1 MPREHRSTV
10 KRKFKH
16 WQKTRQAMVDK
27 IGADVMAAQDEKLSA
42 KIAEIFNLF
51 DDDGDGGIDEQELKK
66 GMLALGVTLSQDEVK
81 TMLVDA
87 DSDGDG
93 FIQLAEFEEVVR
105 TQVKMWENAKK
116 SMMCDIL

>member
-1 MPREHRSTV
+1 
-10 KRKFKH
+10 
-16 WQKTRQAMVDK
+16 MVDK

-93 FIQLAEFEEVVR
+93 FIQ
-105 TQVKMWENAKK
+105 VKMWENAKK

>member
-1 MPREHRSTV
+1 
-10 KRKFKH
+10 
-16 WQKTRQAMVDK
+16 MVDK

-51 DDDGDGGIDEQELKK
+51 DDDGDGGIDQQELKK
-66 GMLALGVTLSQDEVK
+66 GMNALGVTLSEEEVK

-87 DSDGDG
+87 DADGDG

-105 TQVKMWENAKK
+105 NQVRLWENAKK
-116 SMMCDIL
+116 SKLCDIL

>member
-1 MPREHRSTV
+1 
-10 KRKFKH
+10 
-16 WQKTRQAMVDK
+16 MVDK